1 MTKKSTEKSLF
12 NKISR
17 RLVKLDL
24 NKILPSIQNMQIY
37 CLSCEK
43 KQGIIGWKEVTMK
56 NKVIREKSRCAICMS
71 YKSRFLKQKYN

>member
-1 MTKKSTEKSLF
+1 MTKKSTKKSLF

-43 KQGIIGWKEVTMK
+43 KQGIIG
-56 NKVIREKSRCAICMS
+56 
-71 YKSRFLKQKYN
+71 

>member
-1 MTKKSTEKSLF
+1 MFLLKSVNYTITLLNQLKKMTKKSTEKSLF

-43 KQGIIGWKEVTMK
+43 KQGIIG
-56 NKVIREKSRCAICMS
+56 
-71 YKSRFLKQKYN
+71 

>member
-1 MTKKSTEKSLF
+1 MTKKSTKKSLF
-12 NKISR
+12 IKISR

-37 CLSCEK
+37 CLSCKK

>member
-1 MTKKSTEKSLF
+1 MFLLKSVNYTITLLNQLKKMTKKSTKKSLF
-12 NKISR
+12 IKISR

-43 KQGIIGWKEVTMK
+43 KQGIIG
-56 NKVIREKSRCAICMS
+56 
-71 YKSRFLKQKYN
+71 

>member
-1 MTKKSTEKSLF
+1 MFLLKSVNYTITLLNQLKKMTKKSTKKSLF

-43 KQGIIGWKEVTMK
+43 KQGIIG
-56 NKVIREKSRCAICMS
+56 
-71 YKSRFLKQKYN
+71 

>member
-1 MTKKSTEKSLF
+1 MLKSVNYTITLLNQLKKMTKKSTKKSLF

-43 KQGIIGWKEVTMK
+43 KQGIIG
-56 NKVIREKSRCAICMS
+56 
-71 YKSRFLKQKYN
+71 